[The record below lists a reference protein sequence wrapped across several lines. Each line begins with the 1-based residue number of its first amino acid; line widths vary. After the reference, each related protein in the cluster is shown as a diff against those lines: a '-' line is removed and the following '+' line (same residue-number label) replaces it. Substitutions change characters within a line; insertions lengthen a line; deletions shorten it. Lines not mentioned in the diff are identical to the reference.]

1 MNQTPDFDSIKQVN
15 PYSEEYWSARSLM
28 LKLGYKRWDYFIKA
42 IQDAIHNLQTN
53 EQIPE
58 NHISYIRKKVPL
70 GSGAERE
77 IDDYYLSRF
86 GCYLIAMN
94 GDPRKPEIAA
104 AQVYFAVTTRA
115 HEIHQ
120 LRMEQEQRLETRLK
134 VSESFKSL
142 AQAAS
147 IAGVLSENFGLFV
160 DAGYIG
166 LHHAP
171 VEELKQ
177 LKGIPPNEDYLDN
190 ITRSELSAIDFKNVQ
205 TDEKLRR
212 DQVSDEDIAINRN
225 IAEPDVLP
233 DDIRALVQRVL
244 TLYETA
250 SDPFLGMN
258 LSTLLTHKRLAY

>member
-1 MNQTPDFDSIKQVN
+1 MIMNQIPDFDSIKQVN
-15 PYSEEYWSARSLM
+15 PYGEEYWSARSLM

-120 LRMEQEQRLETRLK
+120 LRMEQEQRLETRLR
-134 VSESFKSL
+134 VSESFKQL
-142 AQAAS
+142 ASAAS
-147 IAGVLSENFGLFV
+147 VAGVLSKNFGLFV
-160 DAGYIG
+160 DACYLG
-166 LHHAP
+166 LHHA
-171 VEELKQ
+171 
-177 LKGIPPNEDYLDN
+177 
-190 ITRSELSAIDFKNVQ
+190 T
-205 TDEKLRR
+205 
-212 DQVSDEDIAINRN
+212 
-225 IAEPDVLP
+225 
-233 DDIRALVQRVL
+233 IR
-244 TLYETA
+244 
-250 SDPFLGMN
+250 
-258 LSTLLTHKRLAY
+258 K